1 MPVSETPVTD
11 EMAKEHKLSTIE
23 YQLLQEIL
31 GRVPS
36 FTELGIVAAMW
47 SEHCSYKSSK
57 FWLKQ
62 LPTKAPW
69 VIQGPGE
76 NAGVIDIGDGL
87 AAVFKIESH
96 NHPSFIEP
104 YQGAATG
111 VGGIMRD
118 VFTMGARPIANL
130 NALRFGAIDH
140 PKTKHLVQGVVKGI
154 GDYGNCMG
162 VPTVGGETNFHSAYN
177 GNILVNAMCVG
188 IAEADK
194 IFYARGAQVGDTV
207 VYVGAKTGRD
217 GIRGAVMASDEF
229 SANDGDN
236 RPQVQ
241 VGDPFTEKLLLE
253 ACLELMA
260 EDAIRSIQDMG
271 AAGLTSSSVEIA
283 DKGGVGIEMQMD
295 QVPMREP
302 EMTPYEI
309 MLSESQ
315 ERMLVILLPGKEAI
329 AQRIFDKWELA
340 CATVGVV
347 TDTGRLVV
355 KMHGEIYADLPVSP
369 LVESAPEYQRSWEPT
384 TKQQPVYADM
394 LPAEDGVVE
403 TPLGSIEMTAEVSR
417 HPSVSWDPDRP
428 NSKLINPSAWIS
440 AYAGMTAK
448 TQPLQILQHLLST
461 PDLADKH
468 WIYEQY
474 DSLVGGNTAN
484 GPGLYHN
491 AGSDAA
497 IVRVP
502 NSEKA
507 LAITVD
513 CTPRYVFADPEM
525 GGAQA
530 VAEAWRN
537 VTASG
542 AQPLAFTNNMNF
554 GNPEK
559 SHIMGQFAGAI
570 QGMIAAGNA
579 LNFPVISG
587 NVSLYNETDGKA
599 ILPTP
604 VIGGVGVLAH
614 IDQRMTI
621 GFKSVGETILLIGNT
636 KGELGQSIFLRE
648 IYGQEAGAPPPV
660 DLALE
665 RKTGDFVRE
674 MILSSSRNARGS
686 KLTSTGHLDPQPAA
700 EDDNQFVTACH
711 DVSDGGLLVA
721 LAEMAL
727 ASQNIGCNLDMPTDL
742 GFLFGE
748 DQARYIITSKKATKI
763 QAAAAAAGLP
773 CTILGQTQTDQITLN
788 SQYISVSNLRQEHQT
803 ALPQQLGLAA

>member
-1 MPVSETPVTD
+1 MNNSAGQIPVSEIEVTD
-11 EMAKEHKLSTIE
+11 AMAKEHKLSVSE
-23 YQLLQEIL
+23 YALLQEIL

-130 NALRFGAIDH
+130 NALRFGAIEH
-140 PKTKHLVQGVVKGI
+140 PKTKHLLQGVVKGI

-162 VPTVGGETNFHSAYN
+162 VPTVGGETNFHAAYN

-188 IAEADK
+188 IAEANK

-283 DKGGVGIEMQMD
+283 DKGGVGIEISMD
-295 QVPMREP
+295 DMPLREP
-302 EMTPYEI
+302 GMTPYEI

-315 ERMLVILLPGKEAI
+315 ERMLVILLPGKEAV

-355 KMHGEIYADLPVSP
+355 KMNGEVYADLPVSP
-369 LVESAPEYQRSWEPT
+369 LVESAPEYQRPWEPT
-384 TKQQPVYADM
+384 PKQQPIYKTEAADK
-394 LPAEDGVVE
+394 
-403 TPLGSIEMTAEVSR
+403 PLE
-417 HPSVSWDPDRP
+417 
-428 NSKLINPSAWIS
+428 
-440 AYAGMTAK
+440 
-448 TQPLQILQHLLST
+448 ILQQLLST
-461 PDLADKH
+461 PDLADKR

-491 AGSDAA
+491 GGSDAA
-497 IVRVP
+497 VVRVP

-537 VTASG
+537 VTATG

-559 SHIMGQFAGAI
+559 PHIMGQFAGAI

-604 VIGGVGVLAH
+604 VIGGVGVLQN
-614 IDQRMTI
+614 IEQRMTI
-621 GFKSVGETILLIGNT
+621 GFKDIGETILVIGAT

-660 DLALE
+660 DLTLE
-665 RKTGDFVRE
+665 RKTGDFIRQL
-674 MILSSSRNARGS
+674 IAD
-686 KLTSTGHLDPQPAA
+686 KAITT
-700 EDDNQFVTACH
+700 CH
-711 DVSDGGLLVA
+711 DISDGGLLVA

-727 ASQNIGCNLDMPTDL
+727 ASKDIGCNLNMPTDPGL
-742 GFLFGE
+742 LFGE
-748 DQARYIITSKKATKI
+748 DQARYLVTNKDAAKI
-763 QAAAAAAGLP
+763 QQLAEAAGLP
-773 CTILGQTQTDQITLN
+773 CTILGQTQAEKITLQDQ
-788 SQYISVSNLRQEHQT
+788 SISINELRQQHQT
-803 ALPQQLGLAA
+803 ALQKQLGLDA